1 MKKLFT
7 LMVVLL
13 ISATTYAQ
21 FTLNGEFRPR
31 VEFDHGNKK
40 LQTEQGDMFNLFTSQ
55 RTRLGLGYK
64 TDKFKVGLQ
73 IQDVRIW
80 GQTGQLAQT
89 DGATT
94 TIHQA
99 WAEVM
104 LTDKFSVKAGRME
117 LAYDDQRI
125 LGSVNWAQQ
134 ARSHDLALFKYEDG
148 FKLHLGLAVNQVQT
162 RAFSFVKTYKS
173 MQFLW
178 FNKKISDAYTLS
190 ILLLNN
196 GVDDVTLNNPVN
208 TPMTTYSQIIG
219 QRSVY
224 KTGSFKI
231 GFNFYY
237 QMGKDKGTYVDTDK
251 KNQHKSYSAMNI
263 GLDLK
268 YKLNDNFSIG
278 GGYEFLSGISQT
290 DTTKEYSQ
298 TNHAFAPLYG
308 TNHKFNGWMDYFYV
322 GNHGNSVGLQDIYL
336 KLDYKKKKF
345 IAGAAFHYFMSAADV
360 RDWDTY
366 YNGGTGEIKALS
378 SGLGMELDTY
388 VGYKHSKGVLFKAG
402 VSGMFDSA
410 TLRELQTSR
419 NGMGAVQLSPAMGA
433 SNWSAW
439 IMLIV
444 KPTFINGKKKTTP
457 PKK

>member
-7 LMVVLL
+7 LVVVLMV
-13 ISATTYAQ
+13 SATTYAQ

-31 VEFDHGNKK
+31 AEFKHGYKK
-40 LQTEQGDMFNLFTSQ
+40 LMTEQESMFSIGTSQ
-55 RTRLGLGYK
+55 RTRLGLGY
-64 TDKFKVGLQ
+64 TTAKFKVGLQ
-73 IQDVRIW
+73 IQDVRFW
-80 GQTGQLAQT
+80 GKSPQLGTA
-89 DGATT
+89 DGVTT

-104 LTDKFSVKAGRME
+104 LTDKLSVKVGRQE
-117 LAYDDQRI
+117 LNYDDQRI
-125 LGSVNWAQQ
+125 LGAVNWAQQ

-148 FKLHLGLAVNQVQT
+148 FKLHFGMAVNQVQT
-162 RAFSFVKTYKS
+162 KSFSFPKTYKS

-178 FNKKISDAYTLS
+178 FNKKFSDAYTLS
-190 ILLLNN
+190 VLALNN
-196 GVDDVTLNNPVN
+196 GVDDVTLNNPTP

-224 KTGSFKI
+224 KTGALKV

-237 QMGKDKGTYVDTDK
+237 QMGQDRAVYVDDDG
-251 KNQHKSYSAMNI
+251 KNQHMAYSAMNI
-263 GLDLK
+263 GIDLN
-268 YKLNDNFSIG
+268 YKLSDNMSVG
-278 GGYEFLSGISQT
+278 GGYEFLSGNSQT
-290 DTTKEYSQ
+290 DTTKSYKQ

-336 KLDYKKKKF
+336 KLDYKKNKF

-360 RDWDTY
+360 RDWDE
-366 YNGGTGEIKALS
+366 YNNSGDIKAMS

-402 VSGMFDSA
+402 ISGMFDSA
-410 TLRELQTSR
+410 TMRVLQNHTNSI
-419 NGMGAVQLSPAMGA
+419 APAMGA
-433 SNWSAW
+433 SNYWGW
-439 IMLIV
+439 VMLIV
-444 KPTFINGKKKTTP
+444 KPTFLNGKKPSTTP
-457 PKK
+457 TK